1 MKHHILVIDD
11 DEGIRDLYRMEMEA
25 GGYEVFTAP
34 DSKEALRILKE
45 EEIHLVV
52 LDIRLKGENGLE
64 LLQKMSGSHPQ
75 IPVIISSAYSSY
87 RSDFSSWLAEGY
99 VVKSTDT
106 GELLQEV
113 NKVLRK
119 FYPKGRKKT

>member
-1 MKHHILVIDD
+1 MKRRILIIDD
-11 DEGIRDLYRMEMEA
+11 EEGIRDLYRLELENE
-25 GGYEVFTAP
+25 GYDVFTAP
-34 DSKEALRILKE
+34 GSKEALRILKNE
-45 EEIHLVV
+45 GVDLVI

-99 VVKSTDT
+99 VVKSTET
-106 GELLQEV
+106 GELLEEV
-113 NKVLRK
+113 KKVLKK
-119 FYPKGRKKT
+119 FYPKGRKKV

>member
-1 MKHHILVIDD
+1 MKRRILIIDD
-11 DEGIRDLYRMEMEA
+11 EEGIRDLYRLELENE
-25 GGYEVFTAP
+25 GYDVFTAP
-34 DSKEALRILKE
+34 GSKEALRILKNE
-45 EEIHLVV
+45 GVDLVI

-99 VVKSTDT
+99 VVKSTET
-106 GELLQEV
+106 GELLEEV
-113 NKVLRK
+113 KKVLRK
-119 FYPKGRKKT
+119 FYPKGRKKV

>member
-1 MKHHILVIDD
+1 MKRRILIIDD
-11 DEGIRDLYRMEMEA
+11 EEGIRDLYRLELENE
-25 GGYEVFTAP
+25 GYDVFTAP
-34 DSKEALRILKE
+34 GSKEALRILKNE
-45 EEIHLVV
+45 GIDLVI

-99 VVKSTDT
+99 VVKSTET
-106 GELLQEV
+106 GELLEEV
-113 NKVLRK
+113 KKVLRK
-119 FYPKGRKKT
+119 FYPKGRKKV

>member
-1 MKHHILVIDD
+1 MKRRILIIDD
-11 DEGIRDLYRMEMEA
+11 EEGIRDLYRLELENE
-25 GGYEVFTAP
+25 GYDVFTAP
-34 DSKEALRILKE
+34 GSKEALRILKSE
-45 EEIHLVV
+45 GIDLVI

-99 VVKSTDT
+99 VVKSTET
-106 GELLQEV
+106 GELLEEV
-113 NKVLRK
+113 KKVLRK
-119 FYPKGRKKT
+119 FYPKGRKKV

>member
-1 MKHHILVIDD
+1 MKRHILVIDD
-11 DEGIRDLYRMEMEA
+11 DEGIRDLYRLEMEA
-25 GGYEVFTAP
+25 KGYAVFTAP
-34 DSKEALRILKE
+34 DSKEALRILNE
-45 EEIHLVV
+45 EQIHLVI

-64 LLQKMSGSHPQ
+64 LLQEMSGSHPQ

-106 GELLQEV
+106 GELLEEV
-113 NKVLRK
+113 DKVLRR
-119 FYPKGRKKT
+119 FYPKGRRKV